1 MRALNKSG
9 LATAVSLALVNMGT
23 ALAQQSAPPVA
34 PANAMPVAVEAG
46 KAQSGL
52 NLDQIVVTGA
62 PAGISK
68 MKSSISVST
77 LSAEQLQLSA
87 PASAAEALRAVPG
100 IRAESSGGEGNANL
114 TVRGVPI
121 SAGGARYVQFQEDGL
136 PLLQFG
142 DFAFVTPDMFLRADG
157 SLDHLEVVRGGS
169 ASTLATNS
177 PGGILNFISKNGDEK
192 GGSVGY
198 SRGLGYDQS
207 RYEFDYGGP
216 IAAHTRMFVGGFYRS
231 GEGVR
236 KQGVTGEQGGQIKAN
251 LTQEFDAGFVRLSV
265 KHLDDHTPTN
275 LPVPVTTVN
284 GRISELPNIDPRTA
298 SFYSPYWVRDVV
310 LAKNNQP
317 VSTNVND
324 GLHAKSNAFGVEAS
338 FKLGNGFTLTDNF
351 RKADNSGRFIGIF
364 PADSGKDGSYI
375 FATGPNA
382 GAPYVGRAFTA
393 VVFNTS
399 IEDAGNTLNDL
410 KVSKQFD
417 LGSSGKLTALG
428 GLYTSQQNL
437 AVTWNF
443 NSYLLQAV
451 GENPAL
457 LQTANAT
464 PGLLAAGTDVFGG
477 CCNRAIDAKYRTTA
491 PYLNL
496 SYEVG
501 ALNLDGSVRY
511 DRQKA
516 SGTFNQAVKQQ
527 YQDSGTRFIDYSR
540 NHTSYSIGGNYR
552 VNGNLAMFARA
563 SDGVAFNADR
573 ILFNPYEVNGTTP
586 IPINTVTQQE
596 AGVKYRDGG
605 LSTFVTLFNARTKET
620 NYEATT
626 QLSSDRTYDAKGIE
640 VEAGYKFGALRVD
653 AGLTYTRAKISSA
666 ENPAF
671 NGNTPRRQADY
682 VYQVT
687 PSYRFGPATIGASLI
702 GTSKSFGDDANLI
715 TLPAYRVVNLFGSYT
730 FDHQITLSLSANNL
744 FNTIGYTE
752 IEGDGHA
759 ARSING
765 RAVRVALKYAFQ

>member
-1 MRALNKSG
+1 MRG
-9 LATAVSLALVNMGT
+9 LKMSCVASAVSFALVQMST
-23 ALAQQSAPPVA
+23 AAAQDAARPVSTV
-34 PANAMPVAVEAG
+34 PALE
-46 KAQSGL
+46 SERGL

-62 PAGISK
+62 PVGVSK

-77 LSAEQLQLSA
+77 LTADQLQLSA
-87 PASAAEALRAVPG
+87 PTSAAEALRAIPG

-142 DFAFVTPDMFLRADG
+142 DFAFVTPDMFLRADN

-169 ASTLATNS
+169 ASTAATNA
-177 PGGILNFISKNGDEK
+177 PGGILNFISKNGDEP
-192 GGSVGY
+192 GGSIGF

-207 RYEFDYGGP
+207 RYEFDYGNKV
-216 IAAHTRMFVGGFYRS
+216 AARTRVYVGGFYRK

-236 KQGVTGEQGGQIKAN
+236 TQGVTGEQGGQIKAN
-251 LTQEFDAGFVRLSV
+251 LTQEFDNGFVRVSL
-265 KHLDDHTPTN
+265 KHLDDRTPTN
-275 LPVPVTTVN
+275 LPVPVRTVN
-284 GRISELPNIDPRTA
+284 GQISEFPGIDPRTA

-310 LAKNNQP
+310 LDKNNNRI
-317 VSTNVND
+317 STDVND
-324 GLHAKSNAFGVEAS
+324 GLHAKSNAFGLEAS
-338 FKLGNGFTLTDNF
+338 FKLGNGFTLSDNF
-351 RKADNSGRFIGIF
+351 RKADNTGRFTGIF
-364 PADSGKDGSYI
+364 PADSGADGSYV
-375 FATGPNA
+375 FATGPNK
-382 GAPYVGRAFTA
+382 GTPYVGRAFTA

-410 KVSKQFD
+410 KLSKQFD
-417 LGSSGKLTALG
+417 FGSGGKLTALG
-428 GLYTSQQNL
+428 GLYTSLQNL

-457 LQTANAT
+457 LQTASTT
-464 PGLLAAGTDVFGG
+464 PGLLASGTDVFGG
-477 CCNRAIDAKYRTTA
+477 CCNRAIDAQYRTTA

-496 SYEVG
+496 SYESGPV
-501 ALNLDGSVRY
+501 NLDGSIRN

-516 SGTFNQAVKQQ
+516 SGTFNQAVAQQ
-527 YQDSGTRFIDYSR
+527 YQAGTTRRIDYGRS
-540 NHTSYSIGGNYR
+540 HTSYSLGGNYR
-552 VNGNLAMFARA
+552 VNSNLAFFARA

-573 ILFNPYEVNGTTP
+573 ILFNPYEVNGSTP

-596 AGVKYRDGG
+596 AGVKYRAGG
-605 LSTFVTLFNARTKET
+605 VSTFVTVFNARTKET
-620 NYEATT
+620 NFEATT

-640 VEAGYKFGALRVD
+640 LEAGYKSGAFRLDGGV
-653 AGLTYTRAKISSA
+653 TYTRAKISAA

-682 VYQVT
+682 VYQIT
-687 PSYRFGPATIGASLI
+687 PSYRFGAATVGASLI

-715 TLPAYRVVNLFGSYT
+715 TLPAYRIVNLFGSYR
-730 FDHQITLSLSANNL
+730 FDNQLTLSLSANNL
-744 FNTIGYTE
+744 FNSIGYTE

-759 ARSING
+759 ARSVNG
-765 RAVRVALKYAFQ
+765 RAVKAALKYAF

>member
-1 MRALNKSG
+1 MHALKRTCTAS
-9 LATAVSLALVNMGT
+9 AVSFALLQMGAASAQERT
-23 ALAQQSAPPVA
+23 AEVPPGIEKST
-34 PANAMPVAVEAG
+34 PAAAG
-46 KAQSGL
+46 KEQTGL

-62 PAGISK
+62 PVGISK

-77 LSAEQLQLSA
+77 LTAEQLQLSA
-87 PASAAEALRAVPG
+87 PTSAAEALRAIPG

-142 DFAFVTPDMFLRADG
+142 DFAFVTPDMFLRADN

-169 ASTLATNS
+169 ASTAATNS
-177 PGGILNFISKNGDEK
+177 PGGILNFISKNGDET
-192 GGSVGY
+192 GGSIGY
-198 SRGLGYDQS
+198 SRGLGFDQS
-207 RYEFDYGGP
+207 RYEFEYGNKV
-216 IAAHTRMFVGGFYRS
+216 AAQTRFYVGGFYRK

-236 KQGVTGEQGGQIKAN
+236 TQGVTGEQGGQIKAN
-251 LTQEFDAGFVRLSV
+251 LTQDFDNGFVRVSV
-265 KHLDDHTPTN
+265 KHLDDRTPTN
-275 LPVPVTTVN
+275 LPVPVRTVN
-284 GRISELPNIDPRTA
+284 GQISELPGIDPRTA

-310 LAKNNQP
+310 LDKNNNR
-317 VSTNVND
+317 VSTDIND

-351 RKADNSGRFIGIF
+351 RKADNSGRFTGIF
-364 PADSGKDGSYI
+364 PADSGTDGSYV
-375 FATGPNA
+375 FATGPNQ

-393 VVFNTS
+393 VVFNTA

-410 KVSKQFD
+410 KLSRQFD
-417 LGSSGKLTALG
+417 FGGSGKLTALA
-428 GLYTSQQNL
+428 GLYTSLQNL

-443 NSYLLQAV
+443 NSYLLQAI

-457 LQTANAT
+457 LQTASTT
-464 PGLLAAGTDVFGG
+464 PGLIAAGTDVFGG

-491 PYLNL
+491 PYLSL
-496 SYEVG
+496 SYELG
-501 ALNLDGSVRY
+501 PLNLDGSVRN

-516 SGTFNQAVKQQ
+516 SGTFNQAVAQQ
-527 YQDSGTRFIDYSR
+527 YQASTTRNIDYSR
-540 NHTSYSIGGNYR
+540 SHTSYSLGGNYR
-552 VNGNLAMFARA
+552 LNSNLALFARA

-573 ILFNPYEVNGTTP
+573 ILFNPYEVNGSTP

-596 AGVKYRDGG
+596 AGVKYRDGA
-605 LSTFVTLFNARTKET
+605 LSTFVTVFNARTRES

-626 QLSSDRTYDAKGIE
+626 QLSSDRTYDAKGVEI
-640 VEAGYKFGALRVD
+640 EAGYKFGTLRID
-653 AGLTYTRAKISSA
+653 GGLTYTHAKISAA

-687 PSYRFGPATIGASLI
+687 PSYRFGAATIGATLI
-702 GTSKSFGDDANLI
+702 GTSKSYGDDANLI
-715 TLPAYRVVNLFGSYT
+715 TLPAYRVVNLFGSYR
-730 FDHQITLSLSANNL
+730 FDNQLTLLLSANNL

-759 ARSING
+759 ARSVNG
-765 RAVRVALKYAFQ
+765 RAVKVALKYAF